1 MDRMTEETRH
11 NPARLPRDLQRKLAV
26 TVVEAPRPGD
36 LAPGQVHR
44 GDARA
49 LLPRVT
55 PGSVALAVWSPP
67 YFVGKDYEA
76 HLTFEDWQSLLRT
89 TIALHFDVIRPGG
102 FLAIN
107 VADILC
113 FKDPSMPRVQ
123 AEAAARRRSRVTRD
137 DVLRAASSHPALN
150 RYQLAALLGCSEQTI
165 DRRLNGNNIRGGKY
179 QSQTRVKIVGG
190 LIEDWALGAGFF
202 TYDRRVWVKDPAW
215 ENSRWSSL
223 SYRAVDEFEYLY
235 VFWKPGI
242 TAVDRR
248 RLTAQEWKEW
258 GSRGVWHFPSVRAN
272 RDHESKFPL
281 ELPRRAIRLLTDP
294 GDLVLDCFLGSGTT
308 AVAALG
314 EGRRFIGIEIS
325 QRSCELARRRIAAA
339 QSAGRKQRR

>member
-1 MDRMTEETRH
+1 VDRLTEGARH
-11 NPARLPRDLQRKLAV
+11 NPARLPRELQTKLAV
-26 TVVEAPRPGD
+26 TAPGAPRPGD
-36 LAPGQVHR
+36 LVPGHVYR

-67 YFVGKDYEA
+67 YFVGKGYEA
-76 HLTFEDWQSLLRT
+76 HLTFEDWQSLLST
-89 TIALHFDVIRPGG
+89 TIRLHFDLIRPGG

-123 AEAAARRRSRVTRD
+123 AEAVARHRSRVTRD
-137 DVLRAASSHPALN
+137 DVLRAVAAHPELN

-179 QSQTRVKIVGG
+179 QSQTRVKVVGG
-190 LIEDWALGAGFF
+190 LIEDWALAAGFF

-258 GSRGVWHFPSVRAN
+258 GSRGVWYFPSVRAN

-294 GDLVLDCFLGSGTT
+294 GDLVLDCFMGSGTT
-308 AVAALG
+308 AVAAIG
-314 EGRRFIGIEIS
+314 EGRRFIGIEINP
-325 QRSCELARRRIAAA
+325 RSCELARRRIAAA
-339 QSAGRKQRR
+339 RVVPSR